1 MYPITRDSLPFI
13 AGMIR
18 QFFVTALTTHIARCQ
33 ARWWK
38 IKLGRRV
45 RFNGLP
51 IFRRLPKSS
60 IIVGDGCVFTSSSR
74 YNLIGVNHPAILAT
88 LSYEAE
94 IRIGDNCGFSGTTI
108 GCMKRITIGNHVR
121 CGANTVIT
129 DTDWHRDDPR
139 TTPDEEVIIHDN
151 VWLGLNVTVLKG
163 VTIGENSIIA
173 TGSIVTRSIPANVI
187 AAGVPAKVIRE
198 LPKNGSTH

>member
-1 MYPITRDSLPFI
+1 MQPITRDSLPFI
-13 AGMIR
+13 AGMVR
-18 QFFVTALTTHIARCQ
+18 QLVITTLTTCVARFM
-33 ARWWK
+33 AGWWK
-38 IKLGRRV
+38 IKLGRCV

-60 IIVGDGCVFTSSSR
+60 ITVGDACVFTSSSR

-88 LSYEAE
+88 LSHEAV
-94 IRIGDNCGFSGTTI
+94 ITIGHHCGFSGTTI

-121 CGANTVIT
+121 CGSNTVIT

-139 TTPDEEVIIHDN
+139 TTPDEEVFIQDN

-173 TGSIVTRSIPANVI
+173 TGSIVTRSIPPNVI

-198 LPKNGSTH
+198 LPPKSIT